1 MRALISGLINIETT
15 LKIKEF
21 PIKYFPID
29 YPFFGIQSSVS
40 GVAYNVSKALT
51 ALDNEVRISSFV
63 GNDDESKR
71 ILSALSSE
79 KIDDSLI
86 YSELRETPVSI
97 ALYDDNGKR
106 QIYCD
111 LKDIQERGMDFSRI
125 EDAVLESDLVV
136 LCNINFNRANL
147 KHVKKIGKTIACDV
161 HVLSDVNDEFNRDFM
176 EYADILF
183 LSDERLPCSADRF
196 IRQLKETYPSKIIVI
211 GMGEKGAML
220 YERDKDTVHKL
231 NALSIGNIVNT
242 IGAGDA
248 LFSGFLNY
256 YIKGFPALEAL
267 SRAEVFAALK
277 IQHNGAAK
285 GFCSEDDVEKIY
297 RQNTI
302 SVTEA

>member
-79 KIDDSLI
+79 KIDDRLI

-231 NALSIGNIVNT
+231 NALNIGNIVNT

-256 YIKGFPALEAL
+256 YVKGFPALEAL

>member
-231 NALSIGNIVNT
+231 AALSIGNIVNT

-256 YIKGFPALEAL
+256 YVKGFPALEAL

>member
-40 GVAYNVSKALT
+40 GVAYNISKALK

-79 KIDDSLI
+79 KIDDRLI
-86 YSELRETPVSI
+86 YGELRETPVSI

-111 LKDIQERGMDFSRI
+111 LKDIQEREMDFSRI

-161 HVLSDVNDEFNRDFM
+161 HVLSDVNDEFNKDFM

-183 LSDERLPCSADRF
+183 LSDERLPCGADRF

-220 YERDKDTVHKL
+220 YERDKDTVYKL

-256 YIKGFPALEAL
+256 YVKGFPALEAL

-285 GFCSEDDVEKIY
+285 GFCSEADVEKIF

-302 SVTEA
+302 SVTET

>member
-1 MRALISGLINIETT
+1 MKALISGLINIETT

-40 GVAYNVSKALT
+40 GVAYNISKALT

-71 ILSALSSE
+71 ILSALSSD
-79 KIDDSLI
+79 KIDDRLI

-111 LKDIQERGMDFSRI
+111 LKDIQEHEMDFSRI
-125 EDAVLESDLVV
+125 KETVLESDLVV

-147 KHVKKIGKTIACDV
+147 KHVKKMGKTIACDV
-161 HVLSDVNDEFNRDFM
+161 HVLSDINDEFNRDFM

-183 LSDERLPCSADRF
+183 LSDERLPCGADRF

-256 YIKGFPALEAL
+256 YVKGVPALEAL

-302 SVTEA
+302 SISEI